1 MAMSITSHQSKPHN
15 FIIIIMIAVIVRPG
29 IATILTGIR
38 KFSLKA
44 LFKKILRSIR
54 PQFI

>member
-15 FIIIIMIAVIVRPG
+15 FIIITMIAVIVRPG